1 MTMKLE
7 LKMRLKMRPLMMVM
21 AVMTVGFAGS
31 CRRAVPVRAEEGL
44 PEVSAEVV
52 DAVLEEGVATEEI
65 VGTVRPRDVVVV
77 EAKVS
82 GRIGGLMPEAG
93 TEVKAGEELA
103 VIEAEEIRA
112 RAEQAKAGLE
122 QARREFARQEQLM
135 GGRATTRQDYEA
147 AETRVKGAEG
157 GAAETAAMLGYTRIT
172 APIEGRVTRKL
183 AGEGDLA
190 VPGKP
195 LFEIETRGVPRFEVD
210 LPETLVELVKLG
222 DRMVV
227 EVSGSAGVM
236 EGTVMEM
243 APAGDAGSRT
253 FRMKLALPEGAAA
266 MRSGRFGRV
275 AVPVGKVKRLV
286 VPEAAV
292 VKRGQM
298 EVVMVVREGRAVMR
312 LVTTGRVAGGRVEVL
327 SGLEAG
333 ERVVATGVERVR
345 EGQPVKEGR

>member
-1 MTMKLE
+1 MPLMTM
-7 LKMRLKMRPLMMVM
+7 KMRPLMMVM
-21 AVMTVGFAGS
+21 MVMTVWVAGS
-31 CRRAVPVRAEEGL
+31 CRREVPVRVEDGL

-52 DAVLEEGVATEEI
+52 EAVMEEGVATEEI

-122 QARREFARQEQLM
+122 QARRDFARQEQLL

-147 AETRVKGAEG
+147 AETRVKVAEG
-157 GAAETAAMLGYTRIT
+157 VAAETAAMLGYTRIT

-222 DRMVV
+222 DRMAV

-286 VPEAAV
+286 VPETAV

-298 EVVMVVREGRAVMR
+298 EVVMVVREGRAVLR

>member
-7 LKMRLKMRPLMMVM
+7 LKMRFKMRPLMMLV
-21 AVMTVGFAGS
+21 VMTVWVAGS
-31 CRRAVPVRAEEGL
+31 CRRAVPVRAEDGL

-52 DAVLEEGVATEEI
+52 EAVLEEGVATEEI

-82 GRIGGLMPEAG
+82 GRIGGRMPEAG

-103 VIEAEEIRA
+103 VIDAEEIRA

-122 QARREFARQEQLM
+122 QARRDFARQGELL
-135 GGRATTRQDYEA
+135 GGRATTRQDYES
-147 AETRVKGAEG
+147 AETRVKVAEG
-157 GAAETAAMLGYTRIT
+157 VAAETAAMLGYTRIT

-195 LFEIETRGVPRFEVD
+195 LLEIETRGVPRFEVD

-222 DRMVV
+222 DRMAV
-227 EVSGSAGVM
+227 EVSGSGGEM

-275 AVPVGKVKRLV
+275 AVPVGRVKRLV
-286 VPEAAV
+286 VPETAV

-298 EVVMVVREGRAVMR
+298 EVVMVVREGRAVLR
-312 LVTTGRVAGGRVEVL
+312 LVTTGRVKGGRVEVL

-333 ERVVATGVERVR
+333 ERVVATGVERVK
-345 EGQPVKEGR
+345 EGQPVTKKP